1 MGTTIGFKDAAS
13 TGTNHMAV
21 GPPAMSNIPPMA
33 PPTPTGVPA
42 PFPYIGKSGSATD
55 TASKVLIAGGEALV
69 EGSKMDVEP
78 PGNQPSQP
86 APIHDLVTMV
96 VNKKVVVT

>member
-1 MGTTIGFKDAAS
+1 MTTTVGTKQIATTSSAHKG
-13 TGTNHMAV
+13 V

-42 PFPYIGKSGSATD
+42 PFPYLCSSNTGAGCSEKLNIDGGD
-55 TASKVLIAGGEALV
+55 TLTEDCC
-69 EGSKMDVEP
+69 MDVDP

-86 APIHDLVTMV
+86 APLHDLVTLQ
-96 VNKKVVVT
+96 VNAKVNV